1 MRYVAAYLLA
11 TLGGSKN
18 PTEADLEKI
27 LGSVG
32 IEAEN
37 DKMKAVVSELKG
49 KDLEALIAAGQQKL
63 ASVPSGGVAV
73 AGGAP
78 AGGAPAAEAAAP
90 AKEEAKKKEEKKEE
104 SEESDED
111 MG

>member
-49 KDLEALIAAGQQKL
+49 KDLEALIAAGKFFLIWNNINVLWIMFLYWAIWKVQF
-63 ASVPSGGVAV
+63 S
-73 AGGAP
+73 
-78 AGGAPAAEAAAP
+78 
-90 AKEEAKKKEEKKEE
+90 
-104 SEESDED
+104 
-111 MG
+111 